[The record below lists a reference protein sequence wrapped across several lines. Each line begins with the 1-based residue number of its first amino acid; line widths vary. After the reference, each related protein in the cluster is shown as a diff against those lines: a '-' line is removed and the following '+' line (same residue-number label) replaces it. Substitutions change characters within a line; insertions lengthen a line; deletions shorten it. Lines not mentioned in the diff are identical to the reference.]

1 MGNSHTGAQCLNR
14 WDKTIKPTFRKGKWT
29 EEEDNLLKR
38 GVDMYGIGNWK
49 KIASIVTSRTDVQC
63 RERWVNILDPTIDHG
78 LFEFNNLIRT
88 LCCWTLWHLITC
100 RLYYHLYTCLSSLET
115 REPVV
120 DS

>member
-29 EEEDNLLKR
+29 DAEDDLLKK
-38 GVDMYGIGNWK
+38 GVDLFGSGNWK

-78 LFEFNNLIRT
+78 LYHFLI
-88 LCCWTLWHLITC
+88 
-100 RLYYHLYTCLSSLET
+100 YYIFLSFLSSYLLLCSI
-115 REPVV
+115 VV
-120 DS
+120 Y

>member
-78 LFEFNNLIRT
+78 LFNLIINKSVYR
-88 LCCWTLWHLITC
+88 
-100 RLYYHLYTCLSSLET
+100 
-115 REPVV
+115 
-120 DS
+120 